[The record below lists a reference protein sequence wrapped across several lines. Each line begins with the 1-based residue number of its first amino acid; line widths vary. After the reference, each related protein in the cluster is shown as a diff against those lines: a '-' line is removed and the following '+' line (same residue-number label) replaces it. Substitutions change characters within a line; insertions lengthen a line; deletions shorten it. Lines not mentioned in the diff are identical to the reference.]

1 MGESQKATN
10 NAAASDGTGAAGHA
24 PQNGEYEI
32 SHFQPAAIFDAPQ
45 SQLMSQN
52 PSGKQSEVDMVA
64 GQSISHVKQG
74 SAKNLELE
82 D

>member
-10 NAAASDGTGAAGHA
+10 NAAASEGTGAGRHA
-24 PQNGEYEI
+24 PQNSEYEI

-45 SQLMSQN
+45 SESMSQN
-52 PSGKQSEVDMVA
+52 PSGKQSEVDVA
-64 GQSISHVKQG
+64 AYQSISHVKQG